1 MWQCP
6 HTPTHPTPT
15 HPGPLARD
23 LAAIVPDARVGVADK
38 EDFDQT
44 FIAPLAAPGVPAR
57 LYFLFQQPIVL
68 RPEEAGDKAR
78 CEEVY
83 SQVGRRLGGGGG
95 EGSCVDGDI
104 CTGTC
109 PWDTLIE
116 SAAQTAC
123 KR

>member
-1 MWQCP
+1 M
-6 HTPTHPTPT
+6 
-15 HPGPLARD
+15 
-23 LAAIVPDARVGVADK
+23 GVADK

-83 SQVGRRLGGGGG
+83 SQVGRRLGGGGEVKG
-95 EGSCVDGDI
+95 HAWM
-104 CTGTC
+104 GTFVQARVRG
-109 PWDTLIE
+109 IH
-116 SAAQTAC
+116 
-123 KR
+123 